1 MKSRT
6 TIILSLLIGLL
17 SGAGLAALIYYE
29 PPTLLFRALAL
40 LLVVLTVMGLIGPVL
55 GVIMRRI
62 MPKSDAGRMTMMG
75 LRFGLWLGIF
85 TASLILLKML
95 NFMDT
100 VLILAILA
108 LLMMIEMFLQQNA
121 ARKNPSRKSKR

>member
-6 TIILSLLIGLL
+6 IVILSLLIGLL
-17 SGAGLAALIYYE
+17 SGAGLAALVYYE
-29 PPTLLFRALAL
+29 PPTSLFRALAL
-40 LLVVLTVMGLIGPVL
+40 ALIILTVAGLIGPVL
-55 GVIMRRI
+55 GVILRKI
-62 MPKSDAGRMTMMG
+62 MPKADAGRMTMMG

-85 TASLILLKML
+85 IASLVLLKML
-95 NFMDT
+95 HFMDS

-121 ARKNPSRKSKR
+121 ARKNPSRKSRR

>member
-6 TIILSLLIGLL
+6 IVILSLLIGLL
-17 SGAGLAALIYYE
+17 SGAGLAALVYYE
-29 PPTLLFRALAL
+29 PPTSLLRALAL
-40 LLVVLTVMGLIGPVL
+40 ALIVLTVAGLIGPVL
-55 GVIMRRI
+55 GVILRKI
-62 MPKSDAGRMTMMG
+62 MPKADAGRMTMMG

-85 TASLILLKML
+85 IASLVLLKML
-95 NFMDT
+95 HFMDS

-121 ARKNPSRKSKR
+121 ARKNPSRKSRR

>member
-1 MKSRT
+1 
-6 TIILSLLIGLL
+6 LLIGLL
-17 SGAGLAALIYYE
+17 SGAGLATLIYYE